1 VVGFT
6 ILGGYLGVGKT
17 TLLNHILRN
26 NDLLDGQPRRIALLI
41 NDFGDINIDAQLIES
56 QSDKQINLA
65 NGCVCCTLNDGFT
78 DALERLLALE
88 PKPEHIIVE
97 ASGVADVG
105 NLSQYGNGQ
114 ELKLAN
120 VIVVADAETVRE
132 KAADKYV
139 ARTIQR
145 QLKSADLILLNKID
159 LLADEEQRALVVWL
173 SELTDGVPVVPCVN
187 CDIPLAMI
195 FDLEHRGFT
204 PDESVH
210 GHEHYRGWSYRSTVP
225 ITRRALDEF
234 VANLGQDV
242 LRCKGLFIDEAGGSL
257 VLQVVGKRKE
267 ITVAQSDNRSD
278 NQVVA
283 IGLSAQLK
291 PEKLDMLA
299 EALFGVPACADQY

>member
-1 VVGFT
+1 MVGFT

-78 DALERLLALE
+78 DALETLLALE

-105 NLSQYGNGQ
+105 NLSQYGNGL

-120 VIVVADAETVRE
+120 VVVVADAETVRE

-145 QLKSADLILLNKID
+145 QLKSADLILLNKVD
-159 LLADEEQRALVVWL
+159 LLAKEEQQALSDWL
-173 SELTDGVPVVPCVN
+173 SELTDGVPVVPCVK
-187 CDIPLAMI
+187 CHIPLAMI
-195 FDLEHRGFT
+195 FDLEHRDFI
-204 PDESVH
+204 PEEVIH
-210 GHEHYRGWSYRSTVP
+210 GHAHYCGWSYRSKVP
-225 ITRRALDEF
+225 ITRRALDDF
-234 VANLGQDV
+234 VTNLGQDV
-242 LRCKGLFIDEAGGSL
+242 LRCKGLFIDEAGRSL
-257 VLQVVGKRKE
+257 DLQVVGKRKE
-267 ITVAQSDNRSD
+267 ITAAESDTRID
-278 NQVVA
+278 TRIENQVVA
-283 IGLSAQLK
+283 IGLSDQLK
-291 PEKLDMLA
+291 TEKLDALA
-299 EALFGVPACADQY
+299 EALFCGQR